1 MLLATPLGWYSLYNT
16 PHQEHAGASPLEQ
29 QQTLNQFLADVERR
43 AYRMAKIASGHSE
56 DALDIVQD
64 SMLTLA
70 HKYGHKPSSEW
81 KPLFWRILQSKIN
94 DWHRRNTVRN
104 RFRSWLKP
112 FTDDDDPAD
121 PIQQAADPHGRDPQA
136 MLENT
141 DTGTALDFA
150 LKQLPLRQQQAFL
163 LRNWEGLNVAET
175 AHAMGCSEGS
185 VKTHYSRAVHF
196 LRNQLEEH
204 WR

>member
-1 MLLATPLGWYSLYNT
+1 MELSITRGWHSLYNT
-16 PHQEHAGASPLEQ
+16 PDQDQSGASPLEQ
-29 QQTLNQFLADVERR
+29 QSLNQFLAEVERR
-43 AYRMAKIASGHSE
+43 AFRMAEIASGHSE

-70 HKYGHKPSSEW
+70 QKYAHKPQGEW

-94 DWHRRNTVRN
+94 DWHRRNKVRN
-104 RFRSWLKP
+104 RFRSWLQY
-112 FTDDDDPAD
+112 FNDDEGAAD
-121 PIQQAADPHGRDPQA
+121 PIQEAADPQGRDPQA

-141 DTGTALDFA
+141 DAGTALDLA

-175 AHAMGCSEGS
+175 AHAMGCSQGS
-185 VKTHYSRAVHF
+185 VKTHYSRAVQS
-196 LRNQLEEH
+196 LRAQLEEH
-204 WR
+204 WT